1 MDMKEWLPAGTFS
14 HGVVGGLLAAMA
26 FFVFVCLMRAFTHI
40 REYGLWSYLK
50 GAFRIDND
58 SMGLFLV
65 LLTALLVVAL
75 FFRSD
80 APV

>member
-1 MDMKEWLPAGTFS
+1 MNIDFPIPEGTFS

-26 FFVFVCLMRAFTHI
+26 FFVLVCLLRALTHI
-40 REYGLWSYLK
+40 RHYGLWSYLK

-65 LLTALLVVAL
+65 LLTLLLVVAL
-75 FFRSD
+75 FFRRE
-80 APV
+80 A